1 MEFPVEIKCW
11 MGPIPVALVD
21 AGGLDIGCA
30 DSQSGFPQNMTVY
43 SDQTRTTPI
52 YKLSTDNLNSF
63 SVEWRFATPQSAHL
77 GSVKRF
83 GRRSVWRAYYE
94 VSVGDVLTFKVQEVN
109 PLVKVANFIV
119 GIVPFMELFTGK
131 ILNPTYR
138 LARLNSSRAMRMRKS
153 GPGPDVSWNLGR
165 IFSIEKDGDLSQA
178 EQEVAVLSLMIV
190 AMNEGTRG

>member
-1 MEFPVEIKCW
+1 MTMMANIYW
-11 MGPIPVALVD
+11 AL
-21 AGGLDIGCA
+21 
-30 DSQSGFPQNMTVY
+30 
-43 SDQTRTTPI
+43 
-52 YKLSTDNLNSF
+52 
-63 SVEWRFATPQSAHL
+63 
-77 GSVKRF
+77 
-83 GRRSVWRAYYE
+83 RSVGMVLPNLRLVANGGYFHRCR
-94 VSVGDVLTFKVQEVN
+94 SVGDVLTFKVQEVN